1 MKRFPFFFVVGLAL
15 MLLVSCNNNP
25 ESYNGAEYTV
35 MFYGVGGKDLDKEL
49 ALNLKEALGVGT
61 NDRVHFTAEIKFSKA
76 LQAPDPVYAV
86 RDTKPFDPGF
96 SHRGTVRLHLDPGA
110 AAFTVDATLPLDTPL
125 YRPDVIADYIKWTKE
140 KFPAR
145 KYIMVLWDH
154 GGGWLPGVEDD
165 GPKTS
170 VAFSGAG
177 PLASLS
183 ALPPN
188 RAVAYDDNLDDKAI
202 SISELV
208 EGIKLSDT
216 RMELVY
222 YDACYMNMLEN
233 LGELREVAAY
243 SLGAGHIT
251 PGLGGDYGTLLQL
264 LGGGGGDTREIISEY
279 CYLLMNHWNLLSD
292 DPADIT
298 FTDLSK
304 LQGVFDV
311 VKKVADELV
320 ASNSIYGTEYYSQG
334 IPVMTKEWV
343 VGFPDN
349 VTHVYNDRG
358 NADKFDSTTG
368 VPNSF
373 NGTVIND
380 GDNLLNLNK
389 YLPPKPYV
397 YFYDKALKYASE
409 DYSGTEHNYI
419 FADIYNYV
427 EYVAMRSNNPKLI
440 TYASQL
446 LTAANKAIIY
456 GEESDK
462 LPVLTTFSVTLIN
475 KSWWNRDYKPN
486 GAYEKLTF
494 DKATSWSKW
503 LQINEALARITTN
516 NVL

>member
-1 MKRFPFFFVVGLAL
+1 MKKFPFFFVVGLAL

-25 ESYNGAEYTV
+25 ESHSGAEYTV
-35 MFYGVGGKDLDKEL
+35 MLYGVGADDLNSQL
-49 ALNLKEALGVGT
+49 VLNLKEALGVGT
-61 NDRVHFTAEIKFSKA
+61 NDRVHFTAEIKFSKD
-76 LQAPDPVYAV
+76 LQGPDPVIYFGN
-86 RDTKPFDPGF
+86 PFNAGF
-96 SHRGTVRLHLDPGA
+96 DHRGTVRLSLAPGA
-110 AAFTVDATLPLDTPL
+110 ANFTIEDRLPIDTPL
-125 YRPDVIADYIKWTKE
+125 YRPDVISNYIKWTKE

-145 KYIMVLWDH
+145 KYIMILWDH
-154 GGGWLPGVEDD
+154 GGGWLPGVGDD

-188 RAVAYDDNLDDKAI
+188 RAVAYDDNLDKKAI

-251 PGLGGDYGTLLQL
+251 PGLGGDYGILLQL
-264 LGGGGGDTREIISEY
+264 LGAGSDTREIISEY

-320 ASNSIYGTEYYSQG
+320 ASSPTYGAVYNDG
-334 IPVMTKEWV
+334 IRVMTKEWIS
-343 VGFPDN
+343 GFPN
-349 VTHVYNDRG
+349 GTQVFIKRESSK
-358 NADKFDSTTG
+358 ADSTTG
-368 VPNSF
+368 VPTHF
-373 NGTVIND
+373 NGSPINFSGTTD
-380 GDNLLNLNK
+380 LLTLK
-389 YLPPKPYV
+389 YFPPKPYV
-397 YFYDKALKYASE
+397 YFYDKALIDTSD
-409 DYSGTEHNYI
+409 DYGGGVEHNYI

-427 EYVAMRSNNPKLI
+427 EYLAMSSENPKLI

-462 LPVLTTFSVTLIN
+462 LPVLTTFSVTLIE
-475 KSWWNRDYKPN
+475 SSLWTRDYKTN

-494 DKATSWSKW
+494 DKETGWSKW
-503 LQINEALARITTN
+503 LQKNGALARITTF
-516 NVL
+516 